1 MLPIIISD
9 AERKNS
15 LDILW
20 EREENS
26 VGKNLKYNFLIV
38 FLRNIKSGEPE
49 KVRRTVFGKEKGNTF
64 VEQCCPV
71 LLMFPEFGSDI

>member
-20 EREENS
+20 EREENL
-26 VGKNLKYNFLIV
+26 VKKNLKYNFLIV
-38 FLRNIKSGEPE
+38 FGEILKAANPKKSAASFLE
-49 KVRRTVFGKEKGNTF
+49 KNRAT
-64 VEQCCPV
+64 
-71 LLMFPEFGSDI
+71 LLWNSAALFC